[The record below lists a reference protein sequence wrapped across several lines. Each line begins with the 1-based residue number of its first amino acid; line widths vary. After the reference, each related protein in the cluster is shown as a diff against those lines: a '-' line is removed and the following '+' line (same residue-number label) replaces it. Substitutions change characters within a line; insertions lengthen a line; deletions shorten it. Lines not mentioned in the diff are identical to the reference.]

1 MIRNILIAL
10 STILL
15 FAAMAW
21 TTIAASPSETAQQSI
36 LQTTV
41 DYTLPYPGLLPDN
54 LLYPLK
60 AFRDK
65 LVSFFITDA
74 KKQAT
79 FDLLQAD
86 KRLAASQALLQEQ
99 NPQQQLVS
107 QTVSKGE
114 NYFEDA
120 IVNVTEAKKQGIFV
134 NDLLG
139 TLQTAGLKHEQVLL
153 QMAQTTNGQL
163 RQNLLDDVV
172 RIQKFEKQVTSM
184 KTP

>member
-21 TTIAASPSETAQQSI
+21 TTIAASPSEEDQAII
-36 LQTTV
+36 LAAPV
-41 DYTLPYPGLLPDN
+41 EYTLPYPGLLPDSP
-54 LLYPLK
+54 LYPLK
-60 AFRDK
+60 TFRDK
-65 LVSFFITDA
+65 VISFFITDA
-74 KKQAT
+74 KKQAA

-86 KRLAASQALLQEQ
+86 KRLSAAQILVQEKSS
-99 NPQQQLVS
+99 QQLIS
-107 QTVSKGE
+107 QTASKGE
-114 NYFEDA
+114 NYFGDA
-120 IVNVTEAKKQGIFV
+120 VVNVTTAKKQGMFV
-134 NDLLG
+134 NDFLG

-153 QMAQTTNGQL
+153 QMAQTTKGQL

-172 RIQKFEKQVTSM
+172 RVQKFEKQVASM